1 MSCDAPSLGT
11 GTTPVGACVGAGRF
25 AERTGNVARLSGGA
39 HPGSPIPHRSGLPG
53 DSVRSTVR
61 QRLACLVSLL
71 FLLPLVSA
79 APASAAS
86 HSLTVRTDKGLV
98 AGDSAGEVDR
108 FLGLPYAAPPVA
120 AKRWQPPAPAASWTG
135 TRSATSPGSR
145 CLQSGTSTGPGMSED
160 CLYLNVYTPAH
171 RTNRP
176 LPVMFW
182 IHGGGF
188 SSGSGDARD
197 GSLIARTN
205 NVVVVSINYRL
216 GVFGF
221 LDLPGLSKQGA
232 GNYGLLDQEAALRWT
247 QRNIGAFGGDSNRVT
262 IAGQSAGGH
271 SVCALLASPPA
282 RGLFSGAIIQ
292 SGGCPSH
299 TVEQAV
305 ARGKKYATAAGCSVP
320 TPDPACLRAKPASE
334 LQADAK
340 DFIGGVLTGP
350 LPVSGV
356 PELPVPPL
364 EAARTGRT
372 ADVPLLIGHT
382 RDEVRRWALP
392 LAQATK
398 EQYERA
404 VRIEFG
410 DEADAVLAHYP
421 FSAYGD
427 SYTGAYAF
435 GALWDDSSAFYGLG
449 GCQYQKLTAQFA
461 KRQPR
466 TYFYEFDDPHPPT
479 EGSPAGFD
487 PGASHGSELSYLL
500 PSSGTSNPLSPEQQR
515 LSGEMV
521 RYWGSFVKH
530 GNPAAPGLA
539 AWPSY
544 RSGKFMSLLPGGES
558 RTLKTGVYEAR
569 RQCAFWNSIDYD
581 WLPVDPGQLAAQAGV
596 SQS

>member
-1 MSCDAPSLGT
+1 M
-11 GTTPVGACVGAGRF
+11 
-25 AERTGNVARLSGGA
+25 
-39 HPGSPIPHRSGLPG
+39 
-53 DSVRSTVR
+53 
-61 QRLACLVSLL
+61 
-71 FLLPLVSA
+71 A
-79 APASAAS
+79 AVPASAAPR
-86 HSLTVRTDKGLV
+86 SLTVSTDKGPV
-98 AGDSAGEVDR
+98 AGSSADQVDR
-108 FLGLPYAAPPVA
+108 FLGIPYAAPPVGA
-120 AKRWQPPAPAASWTG
+120 GRWQPPAPAAAWTG

-145 CLQSGTSTGPGMSED
+145 CLQSGGSTGPGMSED

-171 RTNRP
+171 RTSRP

-188 SSGSGDARD
+188 SSGSGDRED

-205 NVVVVSINYRL
+205 NVVVVTINYRL

-247 QRNIGAFGGDSNRVT
+247 QRNIGTFGGDASRVT
-262 IAGQSAGGH
+262 IAGESAGGH
-271 SVCALLASPPA
+271 SVCALLSSPPA

-292 SGGCPSH
+292 SGGCPSY

-305 ARGKKYATAAGCSVP
+305 TRGKKYAAAVGCS
-320 TPDPACLRAKPASE
+320 TTAPDLACLRNKPASD
-334 LQADAK
+334 LQSAAK
-340 DFIGGVLTGP
+340 DFIGGLVSGP
-350 LPVSGV
+350 LPTSGV
-356 PELPVPPL
+356 PELPVAPL
-364 EAARTGRT
+364 EAVRTGRT
-372 ADVPLLIGHT
+372 ANVPLLIGHT
-382 RDEVRRWALP
+382 RDEVRSWAWP
-392 LAQATK
+392 FANATK
-398 EQYERA
+398 DQYEKA

-427 SYTGAYAF
+427 AYTGAYAF
-435 GALWDDSSAFYGLG
+435 GALWGDSSVFFGLG
-449 GCQYQKLTAQFA
+449 GCQYQNLTAQYA

-466 TYFYEFDDPHPPT
+466 TFSYEFNDPHPPT
-479 EGSPAGFD
+479 GRPSTGFD
-487 PGASHGSELSYLL
+487 PGASHASEMSYLL
-500 PSSGTSNPLSPEQQR
+500 PSAISALLTPAQQQ

-539 AWPSY
+539 AWPSF
-544 RSGKFMSLLPGGES
+544 RAGKFMSLLPGGES
-558 RTLKTGVYEAR
+558 RALKTGVYEAR

-581 WLPVDPGQLAAQAGV
+581 WLPLDADKLAAQAGV